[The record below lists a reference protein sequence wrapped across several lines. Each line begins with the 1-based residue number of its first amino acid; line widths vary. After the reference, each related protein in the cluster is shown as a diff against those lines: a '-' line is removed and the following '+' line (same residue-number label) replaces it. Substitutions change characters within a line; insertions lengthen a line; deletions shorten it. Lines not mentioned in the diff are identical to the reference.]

1 MPFIGGAELALKE
14 ITDRLGDF
22 EFDLITARLN
32 NLLPESE
39 KINNVNVYR
48 VGRGWRLDKFSLLFN
63 GLNLALKLHLAKKY
77 DMVFALMASYG
88 GLTAARFK
96 NKFNEVPFLVNIQEG
111 RDFYHTSIWKLMIF
125 KKIIRLADFITVISK
140 YLEDVIMR
148 NGVMREKISII
159 PNGVDINKFSSN
171 PNYGEILKLK
181 DKLGIRP
188 DDKVI
193 ISVSRLVYKN
203 GLDNLITAM
212 KLLNENYKLLLIG
225 DGEKM
230 EELKELTDKLRI
242 SEKVIFLGAIDNKDL
257 VQFFAISNVFVRPS
271 RSEGLGTAFLE
282 AMAAQIPVIA
292 TPVGGIIDFV
302 KSAETGIFC
311 AVDNPKSVAEKI
323 KLLAEDK
330 QLSEQIVKNA
340 FKMVKEKY
348 DWNKIA
354 EGYREVF
361 NRFMI

>member
-1 MPFIGGAELALKE
+1 
-14 ITDRLGDF
+14 
-22 EFDLITARLN
+22 
-32 NLLPESE
+32 
-39 KINNVNVYR
+39 
-48 VGRGWRLDKFSLLFN
+48 
-63 GLNLALKLHLAKKY
+63 
-77 DMVFALMASYG
+77 
-88 GLTAARFK
+88 
-96 NKFNEVPFLVNIQEG
+96 
-111 RDFYHTSIWKLMIF
+111 MIF